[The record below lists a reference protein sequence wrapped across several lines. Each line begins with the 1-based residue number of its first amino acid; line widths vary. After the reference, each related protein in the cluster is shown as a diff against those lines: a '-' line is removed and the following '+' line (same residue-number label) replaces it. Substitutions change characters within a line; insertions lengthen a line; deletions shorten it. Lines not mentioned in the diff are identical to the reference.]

1 MHIVSTEFN
10 TLYSYNMYLSYNLF
24 GTNITENLK
33 LHIYASYAIFIKH
46 KEETWQCIVNIE
58 RSF

>member
-1 MHIVSTEFN
+1 MHVVSTEFN
-10 TLYSYNMYLSYNLF
+10 ILYLYNMCLLYNLF
-24 GTNITENLK
+24 GTNIAENLQ
-33 LHIYASYAIFIKH
+33 LHTYASYAVFIKH